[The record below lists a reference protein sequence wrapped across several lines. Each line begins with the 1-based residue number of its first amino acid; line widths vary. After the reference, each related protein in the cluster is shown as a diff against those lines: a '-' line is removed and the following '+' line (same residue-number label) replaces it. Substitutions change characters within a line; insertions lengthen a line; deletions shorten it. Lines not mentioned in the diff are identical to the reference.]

1 MQTQYETLLV
11 TVDGPIVEVL
21 LNRPAKRNAINF
33 QLVKDLNSVLAAA
46 KYDSSVRV
54 VTVCGEGKVFSAGHD
69 LTDVKGIA
77 EARERGVPHPEV
89 DPLLPEMPM
98 RSWYFP
104 KPLIA
109 GVHGYVGPEA
119 LKTIAT
125 FDFVLAAPGTRFS
138 YEQARVRTSAPG
150 GNPLVFLLPMRVW
163 KKLILMGGWF
173 TAEQALDFHFVQR
186 VVAEADLRDE
196 VRAWAEHLATMPS
209 GDVQVAKQGIHRQY
223 ELMGMLNMEM
233 LHNRLPP
240 LPAGDGDQ
248 FWGQVGEGDGGGDVR
263 KALAGRDAG
272 VDPAVTRV

>member
-33 QLVKDLNSVLAAA
+33 QMAKDLNSVLAAA
-46 KYDSSVRV
+46 KYDKSVRV

-69 LTDVKGIA
+69 LADVKGIA

-89 DPLLPEMPM
+89 DPLLPEVPM

-150 GNPLVFLLPMRVW
+150 GNPLVFMLPMRVW

-186 VVAEADLRDE
+186 VVAQADLRDE
-196 VRAWAEHLATMPS
+196 VSTWAHHLATMPPA
-209 GDVQVAKQGIHRQY
+209 DVQFAKQGIHRQY

-233 LHNRLPP
+233 LQNRLPP
-240 LPAGDGDQ
+240 LPAGDANP
-248 FWGQVGEGDGGGDVR
+248 FWGRVGVGEGGDIH

>member
-1 MQTQYETLLV
+1 MRTQYETLLV
-11 TVDGPIVEVL
+11 TVDSPIVEVL

-33 QLVKDLNSVLAAA
+33 QMVREFNAVLAEA
-46 KYDSSVRV
+46 KYDPAVRV
-54 VTVCGEGKVFSAGHD
+54 VTVCGEGTVFSAGHD
-69 LTDVKGIA
+69 LADVKGVA
-77 EARERGVPHPEV
+77 EARERGAPHPEV
-89 DPLLPEMPM
+89 DPLLPELPM

-109 GVHGYVGPEA
+109 GVHGFVGPEA

-173 TAEQALDFHFVQR
+173 SAEQALDFHFVQR
-186 VVAEADLRDE
+186 VVAEPELRAQ
-196 VRAWAEHLATMPS
+196 VRAWAEHLAAMPS
-209 GDVQVAKQGIHRQY
+209 ADVQIAKQGIHRQY
-223 ELMGMLNMEM
+223 ELMGMLAMEM
-233 LHNRLPP
+233 LQNRLPP
-240 LPAGDGDQ
+240 PPAAQAGQ
-248 FWGQVGEGDGGGDVR
+248 FWDQVEPGGDVR
-263 KALAGRDAG
+263 GALAARDAG